1 MKRLTMATGIAVIAA
16 CVTCIANAAATVY
29 DTASRRYSP
38 YLAETETVVW
48 ENRSISDITS
58 LSCTISG
65 TWVSATS
72 GTGVIY
78 DRTPTSFSVQFQ
90 CVDGGDCKMV
100 RAYFRQVGA
109 NIVAHADMA
118 ARDKADGYR
127 GRFPD
132 VVFDASTVPLATP
145 ASNRGYGVCEIEA
158 FGDTTWTVDSIPQ
171 NEDGVVV
178 NNGTLQVNVA
188 NDMTVSTAISGN
200 GAIRFVGPGQ
210 AIEHN
215 ETFDEYV
222 TEENQTFIE
231 DANVFDLEITS
242 AVFNGGWCGRAEGA
256 VPYNVTSNIS
266 AKTMTVQLQKR
277 FENNSLRGV
286 VVQLSQS
293 GSDVLIKGLIAKQAG
308 SGQTEGS
315 DANGWSTDA
324 PLATA
329 SNGRGY
335 GLESIAFVRRAV
347 AKVLLAGTKGWTGG
361 TIADDCEVEVLN
373 SQLAGATDVR
383 AVNGGKVVLSA
394 AGGYSAF
401 TRNRYRVEQDSEL
414 TLNANFAVNRHDAID
429 VDGGTLV
436 RASDDNCYI
445 DEMTLANGAAVV
457 GHYAQIGCDM
467 DSVWKMTGNEE
478 VRVDAPV
485 QMVNLRNSPTFI
497 IDAAADAVFGGRV
510 YQAPGNLGM
519 NIAKRGAAKVTFAAD
534 CVTIGMVTLAEG
546 TVRIGAAASFG
557 PLVLSGNVAV
567 EVADGATLTFD
578 GSSEQSWAAD
588 AALEITGTF
597 EPESRNVRI
606 GTSADGLT
614 AVQRKKIKMN
624 GLRCRI
630 DEDGYLHPVYP
641 TGLIITFK

>member
-1 MKRLTMATGIAVIAA
+1 MKRLILGAAIAA
-16 CVTCIANAAATVY
+16 CVTSIANAEATVY
-29 DTASRRYSP
+29 NTASRRYTA
-38 YLAETETVVW
+38 YLAETESVIW

-65 TWVSATS
+65 TWVSATA

-90 CVDGGDCKMV
+90 CVDGADSKMV
-100 RAYFRQVGA
+100 RAYFWQVGA
-109 NIVAHADMA
+109 NIVARADKA
-118 ARDKADGYR
+118 ARDKAEGYR

-132 VVFDASTVPLATP
+132 SVFDTSTVPLATP
-145 ASNRGYGVCEIEA
+145 DSSRGYGVCDIEA
-158 FGDTTWTVDSIPQ
+158 FGDTTWTVNAIPQ

-178 NNGTLQVNVA
+178 SNGTLQVNVA

-200 GAIRFVGPGQ
+200 GAIRFVGSGQ
-210 AIEHN
+210 AIEHD
-215 ETFDEYV
+215 ETFGEYV
-222 TEENQTFIE
+222 TEEDQTFIE
-231 DANVFDLEITS
+231 GADVFDLEITS

-293 GSDVLIKGLIAKQAG
+293 GSDVLIKGLIARQAG

-315 DANGWSTDA
+315 DVNEWSTQA

-329 SNGRGY
+329 DNGRGY
-335 GLESIAFVRRAV
+335 GLESIAFIRRAM
-347 AKVLLAGTKGWTGG
+347 AKVSLSGVKGWTGG
-361 TIADDCEVEVLN
+361 TIADGCEVEVIS

-383 AVNGGKVVLSA
+383 AINGGKIVLSA

-401 TRNRYRVEQDSEL
+401 TRNRYRIEQDSAL
-414 TLNANFAVNRHDAID
+414 SLNANFAVNRHDAID

-445 DEMTLANGAAVV
+445 DEMTLANGAVVV

-467 DSVWKMTGNEE
+467 DSVWKITGNGETF
-478 VRVDAPV
+478 VDAPV
-485 QMVNLRNSPTFI
+485 RLVNLRNSPTFI
-497 IDAAADAVFGGRV
+497 IDAAADAVFGGRI
-510 YQAPGNLGM
+510 YQGPSNLGM
-519 NIAKRGAAKVTFAAD
+519 NITKRGAAKVTFAAD
-534 CVTIGMVTLAEG
+534 CVTTGMVTLAEG

-588 AALEITGTF
+588 ATLELTGTF
-597 EPESRNVRI
+597 EPESRNVRV
-606 GTSADGLT
+606 GTGADGLT
-614 AVQRKKIKMN
+614 TVQRKKIKMN

-630 DEDGYLHPVYP
+630 DEDGYLHPAYP
-641 TGLIITFK
+641 KGLIIKFL